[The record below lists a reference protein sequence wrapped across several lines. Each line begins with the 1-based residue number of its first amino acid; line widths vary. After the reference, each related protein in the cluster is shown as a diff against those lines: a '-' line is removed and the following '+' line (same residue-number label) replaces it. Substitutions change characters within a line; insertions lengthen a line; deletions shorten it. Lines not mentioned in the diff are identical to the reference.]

1 MGLATCRKR
10 LTFNGIWMLSTR
22 TIRLPRIRLGMTCQ
36 PSERLVRT
44 LYTSQASVPLHLAAR
59 ASLTGSPDKGKRKP
73 KVKRSALQR
82 EQTLQAKSR
91 ENAGFNRGTQSA
103 IATLPSGEQIVLM
116 LPAKRR
122 RGSKYAGGLS

>member
-1 MGLATCRKR
+1 MPKAINIQRYLDAFHPDHTLSSFTLGEDMPAKKATGPRQVWDKPSKRTQSPNSTGKLA
-10 LTFNGIWMLSTR
+10 G
-22 TIRLPRIRLGMTCQ
+22 
-36 PSERLVRT
+36 
-44 LYTSQASVPLHLAAR
+44 A
-59 ASLTGSPDKGKRKP
+59 PDKGKRKP

-91 ENAGFNRGTQSA
+91 TNAGFDRGKQAA

-116 LPAKRR
+116 IPARRR

>member
-1 MGLATCRKR
+1 MPKAINIQRYLDAFHPDHTLATYTLGDDIPAKR
-10 LTFNGIWMLSTR
+10 AAGPDLVHKPSKRAASPSST
-22 TIRLPRIRLGMTCQ
+22 GK
-36 PSERLVRT
+36 
-44 LYTSQASVPLHLAAR
+44 LA
-59 ASLTGSPDKGKRKP
+59 GSPDKGKRKP

-103 IATLPSGEQIVLM
+103 IATLPNGEQIILM

-122 RGSKYAGGLS
+122 RGSKYSGGLS

>member
-1 MGLATCRKR
+1 MPKAINIQRYLDAFHPDHT
-10 LTFNGIWMLSTR
+10 LSTF
-22 TIRLPRIRLGMTCQ
+22 TLGEELPAKQATGPRQ
-36 PSERLVRT
+36 VWDKPSKRA
-44 LYTSQASVPLHLAAR
+44 ASPSSTGKLA
-59 ASLTGSPDKGKRKP
+59 GSPDKGKRKP

-103 IATLPSGEQIVLM
+103 IATLPNGEQIVLM

-122 RGSKYAGGLS
+122 RGSKYSGGLS

>member
-1 MGLATCRKR
+1 MPKAINIQRYLDAFHPDHTLATYTLGDDMPAKQATGPDLMHKPSKR
-10 LTFNGIWMLSTR
+10 AASPSST
-22 TIRLPRIRLGMTCQ
+22 GK
-36 PSERLVRT
+36 
-44 LYTSQASVPLHLAAR
+44 LA
-59 ASLTGSPDKGKRKP
+59 GSPDKGKRKP

-103 IATLPSGEQIVLM
+103 IATLPSGEQIILM

>member
-1 MGLATCRKR
+1 MPKAINIQRYLDAFHPGHTLATYTLGDDMPAKQAAGPDLVHRPSKR
-10 LTFNGIWMLSTR
+10 TQSPNST
-22 TIRLPRIRLGMTCQ
+22 GK
-36 PSERLVRT
+36 
-44 LYTSQASVPLHLAAR
+44 
-59 ASLTGSPDKGKRKP
+59 LTGAPDKGKRKP

-82 EQTLQAKSR
+82 EQTMRAKSR
-91 ENAGFNRGTQSA
+91 SNAGFNRGKQAA

>member
-1 MGLATCRKR
+1 MPKAINIQRYLDAFHPDHTLASFTLGKDMPAKQATGPDLVHRPSKR
-10 LTFNGIWMLSTR
+10 TQSPNST
-22 TIRLPRIRLGMTCQ
+22 GK
-36 PSERLVRT
+36 
-44 LYTSQASVPLHLAAR
+44 LAGA
-59 ASLTGSPDKGKRKP
+59 PDKGKRKP

-91 ENAGFNRGTQSA
+91 TNAGFDRGKQAA

-116 LPAKRR
+116 IPAKRR

>member
-1 MGLATCRKR
+1 MPKSI
-10 LTFNGIWMLSTR
+10 NV
-22 TIRLPRIRLGMTCQ
+22 Q
-36 PSERLVRT
+36 RLVIQPYVDARRPGHA
-44 LYTSQASVPLHLAAR
+44 LSMFSLGEDLPAKQAAGPDLMHKPSKRDASPSSTGKLA
-59 ASLTGSPDKGKRKP
+59 GSPDKGKRKP

-103 IATLPSGEQIVLM
+103 IATLPNGEQIILM

-122 RGSKYAGGLS
+122 RGSKYSGGLS

>member
-1 MGLATCRKR
+1 MPKAINIQRYLDAFHPDHTLATYTLGDDIPAKR
-10 LTFNGIWMLSTR
+10 AAGPDLVHKPSKRAASPSST
-22 TIRLPRIRLGMTCQ
+22 GK
-36 PSERLVRT
+36 
-44 LYTSQASVPLHLAAR
+44 LA
-59 ASLTGSPDKGKRKP
+59 GSPDKGKRKP
-73 KVKRSALQR
+73 KVKRSMLQR

-103 IATLPSGEQIVLM
+103 IATLPNGEQIILM

>member
-1 MGLATCRKR
+1 MPKAINIQRYLDAFHPDHTLATYTLGDDIPAKR
-10 LTFNGIWMLSTR
+10 AAGPDLVHKPSKRAASPSST
-22 TIRLPRIRLGMTCQ
+22 GK
-36 PSERLVRT
+36 
-44 LYTSQASVPLHLAAR
+44 LAG
-59 ASLTGSPDKGKRKP
+59 TPDKGKRKP

-103 IATLPSGEQIVLM
+103 IATLPNGEQIVLM

-122 RGSKYAGGLS
+122 RGSKYSGGLS

>member
-1 MGLATCRKR
+1 MPRAINIQRYLDAFHPGHSLATYTLGDDMPAKQATGPDLVHKPSKR
-10 LTFNGIWMLSTR
+10 TQSPNST
-22 TIRLPRIRLGMTCQ
+22 GK
-36 PSERLVRT
+36 
-44 LYTSQASVPLHLAAR
+44 LA
-59 ASLTGSPDKGKRKP
+59 GSPDKGKRKP
-73 KVKRSALQR
+73 KVKRSTLQR
-82 EQTLQAKSR
+82 EQTIQAKSR

>member
-1 MGLATCRKR
+1 MPRAINIQRYLDAFHPNHTLATYTLGDDMPAKQAAGPDLVHKPKPR
-10 LTFNGIWMLSTR
+10 TPSPSST
-22 TIRLPRIRLGMTCQ
+22 GK
-36 PSERLVRT
+36 
-44 LYTSQASVPLHLAAR
+44 
-59 ASLTGSPDKGKRKP
+59 LTGAPDKGKRKP

-82 EQTLQAKSR
+82 EQTMRAKSR
-91 ENAGFNRGTQSA
+91 SNAGFDRGKQAA

>member
-1 MGLATCRKR
+1 MPKAINIQRYLDAFHPDHTLATYTLGDDIPAKR
-10 LTFNGIWMLSTR
+10 AAGPDLVHKPSKRAASPSST
-22 TIRLPRIRLGMTCQ
+22 GK
-36 PSERLVRT
+36 
-44 LYTSQASVPLHLAAR
+44 LA
-59 ASLTGSPDKGKRKP
+59 GSPDKGKRKP

-103 IATLPSGEQIVLM
+103 IATLPNGEQIILM

>member
-1 MGLATCRKR
+1 MPKAINIQRYLDAFHPSHSLATFTLGEELPAKQATGPRQVWDKPKPR
-10 LTFNGIWMLSTR
+10 TQSPSSTGK
-22 TIRLPRIRLGMTCQ
+22 LDG
-36 PSERLVRT
+36 
-44 LYTSQASVPLHLAAR
+44 A
-59 ASLTGSPDKGKRKP
+59 PDKGKRKP
-73 KVKRSALQR
+73 KLWRAALQR

>member
-1 MGLATCRKR
+1 MPKAINIQRYLDAFHPDHTLATYTLGDDIPAKQATGPDLEHKPSKR
-10 LTFNGIWMLSTR
+10 DASPSST
-22 TIRLPRIRLGMTCQ
+22 GK
-36 PSERLVRT
+36 
-44 LYTSQASVPLHLAAR
+44 LA
-59 ASLTGSPDKGKRKP
+59 GSPDKGKRKP

-103 IATLPSGEQIVLM
+103 IATLPNGEQIVLM

-122 RGSKYAGGLS
+122 RGSKYSGGLS